1 MGIHNRGA
9 RASRVL
15 ALLTS
20 AAITSSLFGADLPCA
35 LAEALDAPRSSA
47 DATEHVA
54 TTPRDGEGSVAP
66 EATTNVFDATGGSS
80 VAGTGDADFAGFE
93 GDEGSVGPEGS
104 VSSEGSVGPEGA
116 ESSDGSVSLVGRD
129 GSDSRDGSVSPD
141 GREGSDGGVAAE
153 AAEAAEASA
162 KPFSAPQL
170 SHDED
175 SLRGAH
181 AACKDSA
188 GNGVREQASRAAAR
202 QGTPAKPQ
210 ESVVYVNEAG
220 ESVGCDAYTV
230 VTSDFSGKAVGDGTE
245 YGAWYVVRDDVELD
259 ERLAINGT
267 VHLIL
272 CDGAKL
278 TARDGIDL
286 LEGNTLKVYAQSNG
300 DKEGVLETA
309 SFGDKANS
317 DDADAT
323 PAAGE
328 LVVTGGLV
336 AESKSDATEA
346 AGSNGSCAGTAT
358 VVSESKAF
366 VGNASNGQTTD
377 SRENDNGTW
386 TQSVALAS
394 AGDVRG
400 MAGMGRQAIAAQRS
414 TYASAKAKDH
424 SEKPIFTLTLNAN
437 DGDDDPET
445 FDVVSAEAGYSRK
458 APNCPF
464 ACVGRTFVQ
473 WNTEPDGSG
482 NTYAVGDWIKL
493 SDDLVLYAQWET
505 NTYVVTFESNGG
517 SRVDRQRVMHGDMV
531 VRPDDP
537 TRDGYKFAGWFVDGS
552 LKFAF
557 DFTIPVAGPLTLHA
571 KWKKLSIEDATV
583 SLGVQTYTYDGSAKR
598 PIPEVRLGGKTLR
611 PRVDYLVTY
620 KNNVEAGTGVCTVT
634 GRGLYVGKSIAEF
647 VIEPASFSVLAPK
660 AQTYT
665 GKAILAMPTVR
676 SGDKTLGLGS
686 DCAVRW
692 ENNVDV
698 GTATITVTGKRNY
711 AGTRRVTFEI
721 VEEQ

>member
-1 MGIHNRGA
+1 MGIHTKGVRT
-9 RASRVL
+9 SRVL

-35 LAEALDAPRSSA
+35 LAEALDAPCSLA
-47 DATEHVA
+47 DAIEHVS
-54 TTPRDGEGSVAP
+54 TTPGTGEDRVAP
-66 EATTNVFDATGGSS
+66 EATTGELEAASGPSAVEA
-80 VAGTGDADFAGFE
+80 GDASLE
-93 GDEGSVGPEGS
+93 GSGNYEGPGQGPDEGEV
-104 VSSEGSVGPEGA
+104 V
-116 ESSDGSVSLVGRD
+116 
-129 GSDSRDGSVSPD
+129 
-141 GREGSDGGVAAE
+141 VAAE
-153 AAEAAEASA
+153 SAEAAATSEANA
-162 KPFSAPQL
+162 ELFSATQC
-170 SHDED
+170 SDGED
-175 SLRGAH
+175 SLGDAPAVRE
-181 AACKDSA
+181 DSA
-188 GNGVREQASRAAAR
+188 GNDVREQVAGVGACGGAV
-202 QGTPAKPQ
+202 TKPQ
-210 ESVVYVNEAG
+210 ESVPYVNEAG
-220 ESVGCDAYTV
+220 ESIGCDTYIV

-286 LEGNTLKVYAQSNG
+286 SEGNTLKVYAQSSG
-300 DKEGVLETA
+300 DEEGVLETA
-309 SFGDKANS
+309 SFGGKASN
-317 DDADAT
+317 DDADAMLS
-323 PAAGE
+323 AGE

-336 AESKSDATEA
+336 AEAKVDAMDV
-346 AGSNGSCAGTAT
+346 AGSNALCA
-358 VVSESKAF
+358 
-366 VGNASNGQTTD
+366 GNASSEQTTD
-377 SRENDNGTW
+377 PRENDNGTW
-386 TQSVALAS
+386 TQSVALAN
-394 AGDVRG
+394 AGDARA
-400 MAGMGRQAIAAQRS
+400 MAGVGKQAIAAQHGA
-414 TYASAKAKDH
+414 YVSAKTMGNAK
-424 SEKPIFTLTLNAN
+424 SEKPIFSLTLNAN
-437 DGDDDPET
+437 DGDDEPET
-445 FDVVSAEAGYSRK
+445 FEVVRAEAGYSRK
-458 APNCPF
+458 VPNCPF
-464 ACVGRTFVQ
+464 TCVGRTFVR
-473 WNTEPDGSG
+473 WSTEPDGSG
-482 NTYAVGDWIKL
+482 NTYAAGDWIKL
-493 SDDLVLYAQWET
+493 NENVVLFAQWET

-517 SRVDRQRVMHGDMV
+517 SRVDRQRVMHGSMV
-531 VRPDDP
+531 ARPDDP
-537 TRDGYKFAGWFVDGS
+537 TRDGYEFAGWFVDGS
-552 LKFAF
+552 LKFPY
-557 DFTIPVAGPLTLHA
+557 DFSIPVAGPLTLHA
-571 KWKKLSIEDATV
+571 KWKKLSLEDAVV
-583 SLGVQTYTYDGSAKR
+583 SLGAQTYTYDGSAKC

-620 KNNVEAGTGVCTVT
+620 KNNVEAGTGMCTVT